1 MLIHLVQDPQ
11 VVPLLKVALMV
22 APHELREMEYS
33 IPTKRECTC
42 ASIDKM
48 QLNCH
53 YLRKN

>member
-11 VVPLLKVALMV
+11 VVPLLKVML